1 MVLEKLAD
9 QNLKKKKKKALT
21 FSSLHVWKFA
31 QSQDG
36 SLTQIENLKL

>member
-9 QNLKKKKKKALT
+9 QNLKKKKKALT